1 MRIAKAWNHQIKYFE
16 SYIRKKDMKKER
28 IKKIDEIRNTV
39 MTEYEG
45 VQTILHIWI
54 SCLMIT

>member
-1 MRIAKAWNHQIKYFE
+1 MRIAEAWNHQIKNFE

-54 SCLMIT
+54 SCLMIS